1 MRTFLAALV
10 FWGIGCLAVRSE
22 VAPIPEP
29 EQATRAQAMID
40 AYQGPHLQTPPRKLY
55 VVYFTPADREPAPE
69 YEQRLGAILDDIQ
82 SFYRDGMAQAGFG
95 SKTFPLELETNGNV
109 IIHLVRGK
117 EPESHY
123 QKPDSEKIYDECKPV
138 LQAAGISP
146 DGETLLIFCNLAN
159 WDEKAKTFSHHS
171 PYYGVWTQANRT
183 NGLCFAV
190 DSVILNRADIPR
202 KGPMLNDD
210 EYGDMS
216 LGKFNTVFIGGIA
229 HELGHAFA
237 LPHCGERWDQKA
249 LGTSLMGVGNHMY
262 HDEQRGEGKG
272 TFLAFASA
280 MHLAARPLFN
290 GSNKGLTEEPQLQQC
305 DLTLSTNVISPELAG
320 RKGALHLEGTVV
332 GTPPVY
338 GVIAYF
344 DSNRDGGYFAPT
356 ATSVPDAQGHF
367 AIEVSD
373 LAPSG
378 DGELRVEFCHVN
390 GAISEARLGFTVNG
404 DGGVDLS
411 QWQQREALAPVAAAV
426 ANNQQGA
433 AQTALQQLAAC
444 DASDY
449 TKLIGRKLADTLN
462 TSAKPSPAD
471 VPVVVTNIAL
481 GDAQAESAQV
491 GWLQPSAN
499 RVPLNNQ
506 IVLPLLDSGRLYA
519 TGLYAH
525 APSSYVF
532 NLGGKWAALS
542 GEAGLHTLEQ
552 PYGSVVFIIKA
563 DGREVFRS
571 AVIQGGDKAKYKIKV
586 AGVQKLEL
594 IVNPAGDSNHNDW
607 GLWLDPTL
615 SR

>member
-1 MRTFLAALV
+1 MRTFLVALMLWV
-10 FWGIGCLAVRSE
+10 IGGLAVRSE
-22 VAPIPEP
+22 VTPIPEP
-29 EQATRAQAMID
+29 EQATRAQAMIN
-40 AYQGPHLQTPPRKLY
+40 AYHGQRPPTPPRKLY
-55 VVYFTPADREPAPE
+55 VVYFTPSDRDPAPE
-69 YEQRLGAILDDIQ
+69 YEQRLGAIIEDIQ
-82 SFYRDGMAQAGFG
+82 SFYRDGMERAGFG
-95 SKTFPLELETNGNV
+95 SKTFPLELGTNGNF

-123 QKPDSEKIYDECKPV
+123 QKPDSEKVYDECKPV

-171 PYYGVWTQANRT
+171 PYYGMWTQAR
-183 NGLCFAV
+183 GLCFAV

-202 KGPMLNDD
+202 KESMLNDD
-210 EYGDMS
+210 EYGGMS
-216 LGKFNTVFIGGIA
+216 LGKFNTIFIGGIA

-249 LGTSLMGVGNHMY
+249 LGTSLMGIGNHTY

-290 GSNKGLTEEPQLQQC
+290 GSDKGMAEEPQLQQC
-305 DLTLSTNVISPELAG
+305 DLTLSTNVVSPEFAG
-320 RKGALHLEGTVV
+320 RKSALRLEGTVV
-332 GTPPVY
+332 GTPPIY

-344 DSNRDGGYFAPT
+344 DSARDGGYHAPT

-373 LAPSG
+373 LAPSA

-390 GAISEARLGFTVNG
+390 GAISEARLGFAVKG
-404 DGGVDLS
+404 DGSVDLS
-411 QWQQREALAPVAAAV
+411 QWQQRQALAPVAAAV
-426 ANNQQGA
+426 ANNQQEA
-433 AQTALQQLAAC
+433 AQAALKQLEAS
-444 DASDY
+444 DVSDY

-462 TSAKPSPAD
+462 APAKSSPAD
-471 VPVVVTNIAL
+471 VPVLVTNFAL

-499 RVPLNNQ
+499 RVPLDNQ
-506 IVLPLLDSGRLYA
+506 IVSPLLDSGRLYA

-532 NLGGKWAALS
+532 NLGGKWATLS
-542 GEAGLHTLEQ
+542 GEAGLHSLQQ
-552 PYGSVVFIIKA
+552 PFGSVVFIIKA
-563 DGREVFRS
+563 DGQEVFRS
-571 AVIQGGDKAKYKIKV
+571 AIIRGGDKTKYKVKV

-607 GLWLDPTL
+607 GLWLDPML
-615 SR
+615 SQ